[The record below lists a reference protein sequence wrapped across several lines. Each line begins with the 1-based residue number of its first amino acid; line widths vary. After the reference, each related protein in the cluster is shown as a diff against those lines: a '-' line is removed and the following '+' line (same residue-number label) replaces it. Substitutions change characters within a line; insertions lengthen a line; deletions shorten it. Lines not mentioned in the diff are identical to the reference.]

1 MIDLYNSR
9 MTSSRPTANTEEAT
23 QSDDLSAL
31 IQMALGYPLDDE
43 TFAAL
48 FAIQRE
54 LWNNKNNLAMRL
66 QNGQLRP
73 EDYLSQLNEMIKLAM
88 DQSCRLLGD
97 ERFQQIFGE
106 PGRFPEGLVNPEI
119 FLLHNPTVEGRSAT
133 NPRAIPAN
141 ERLTRPSSWSIRI
154 DQRDDQI
161 TFTPDVPG
169 AKTGQPLGV
178 NSADNVTWN
187 NLTNLEITL
196 KSMPEGDLLCDPIP
210 AGQGSK
216 PFFKVTRTVG
226 YYWVRQYAPTPA
238 QPDAWI
244 VVVS

>member
-9 MTSSRPTANTEEAT
+9 VTSSRPTANTEEAT

-48 FAIQRE
+48 LAIQRE

-73 EDYLSQLNEMIKLAM
+73 EDYLSQLNETIKLAM
-88 DQSCRLLGD
+88 DKSCRLLED
-97 ERFQQIFGE
+97 ERFQRIFGE
-106 PGRFPEGLVNPEI
+106 PGRFPEGLVDPAI
-119 FLLHNPTVEGRSAT
+119 FLSQNQTVERRSAT
-133 NPRAIPAN
+133 NPQPISAN
-141 ERLTRPSSWSIRI
+141 ERFTRPSSWSIRI
-154 DQRDDQI
+154 DQRDGQI

-196 KSMPEGDLLCDPIP
+196 KSIPEGDLLCDPIP
-210 AGQGSK
+210 AGHGSK
-216 PFFKVTRTVG
+216 PFFNVTRTVG
-226 YYWVRQYAPTPA
+226 YYWVRANSPTPA

-244 VVVS
+244 VVV